1 MSFEGKISGSLAPQG
16 AKLGSVSGSIGAV
29 VPDIRDE
36 SVTTAKL
43 ADAAVTIAKLAQDVT
58 ALINSKGDASDVA
71 QLQSDVAALQTITEG
86 LGTASTYGVANN
98 LTTAAAGT
106 DVLDAY
112 QGKVLSDT
120 LDGKLSSDNV
130 VIQSGHS
137 IYEYVRTMT
146 GGTYAFIRAQNASD
160 NPAGTGLVC
169 YCIAYSPGNNG
180 AYATISAFASAQ
192 TYMSNQLSPSATS
205 ITWNRTD
212 SRAGA
217 YVNASGKYTTAQWT
231 YGTTTCSLTIP
242 SDGIWIVWGCF
253 EMDNTAN
260 RNMYRQ
266 LQMQIQGSGSSWL
279 LGVNNIYYDA
289 TGTNSNDGI
298 VRTVCAPGNLKSG
311 AVIRPYVHTGDTG
324 VVFTVRLVALRVA

>member
-16 AKLGSVSGSIGAV
+16 AKAGNLSGNIGAV

-98 LTTAAAGT
+98 LTQAAAGAN
-106 DVLDAY
+106 VLDAY
-112 QGKVLSDT
+112 QGKLLGDRMTTAEGNITT
-120 LDGKLSSDNV
+120 LQSKAAALGK
-130 VIQSGHS
+130 
-137 IYEYVRTMT
+137 YV
-146 GGTYAFIRAQNASD
+146 F
-160 NPAGTGLVC
+160 
-169 YCIAYSPGNNG
+169 
-180 AYATISAFASAQ
+180 
-192 TYMSNQLSPSATS
+192 
-205 ITWNRTD
+205 
-212 SRAGA
+212 
-217 YVNASGKYTTAQWT
+217 ASGKYTTAQWT

-298 VRTVCAPGNLKSG
+298 VRTVCAPGNLKAG